1 MRDYFEDS
9 KIKRLSR
16 QSGSDRHRLTRRKA
30 VSLSTLICY
39 WLLSVLTTS
48 SNNNIKTTAT
58 AFTMNHASSKGCFTR
73 RALETGLTNSL
84 RNGSCEQTN
93 KRDRWITTVNGSS
106 SSLLSETEK
115 QNSPVAEKKLVLV
128 GGGHAHLQVIKAL
141 NKQARP
147 ENLSVTLVDVQSHA
161 SYSGMVPGCVANLYT
176 PEQATIDLA
185 ALAEWASVEFIQGRV
200 ADIDLDAKQL
210 VLHGSDERLNFD
222 AISLDI
228 GSTSKGL
235 DETEGA
241 KEFAIPTRPIS
252 DLVHKIELAEQQ
264 LKRDTFLLSP
274 SQKKKGVP
282 IHVVVVGGGA
292 AGIELSMAMQARWGL
307 IDLDAPL
314 KVTLLNAGSELLS
327 EENIQSRAAVNNA
340 LSKRHISVRNDSI
353 VQRLTEEGVCLK
365 DGTKIPYTHCIWAAG
380 AIAHGLAWKLQ
391 SNKLAVSDRGW
402 VSVTPN
408 LQSVSHPFVFAA
420 GDCAEI
426 LGLPNGQCSP
436 PKAGVYAVRSG
447 PVLIENL
454 TRFLNQETKATETDV
469 ELIEFLPQNE
479 FLKLIMCGDETA
491 IGFRFGMV
499 LEGKWVWQLKDRIDN
514 MFMDLFRAEHLPSE
528 EQKAE
533 GRLDASQYDTI
544 PAERPPPLDP
554 RDAAILLQ
562 RTDDHVPY
570 EQAWDVLRDMMESE
584 KYRARVTSAAR
595 HVIPQPR

>member
-1 MRDYFEDS
+1 M
-9 KIKRLSR
+9 
-16 QSGSDRHRLTRRKA
+16 
-30 VSLSTLICY
+30 
-39 WLLSVLTTS
+39 
-48 SNNNIKTTAT
+48 
-58 AFTMNHASSKGCFTR
+58 
-73 RALETGLTNSL
+73 
-84 RNGSCEQTN
+84 
-93 KRDRWITTVNGSS
+93 
-106 SSLLSETEK
+106 
-115 QNSPVAEKKLVLV
+115 
-128 GGGHAHLQVIKAL
+128 
-141 NKQARP
+141 
-147 ENLSVTLVDVQSHA
+147 
-161 SYSGMVPGCVANLYT
+161 
-176 PEQATIDLA
+176 
-185 ALAEWASVEFIQGRV
+185 
-200 ADIDLDAKQL
+200 
-210 VLHGSDERLNFD
+210 
-222 AISLDI
+222 AI
-228 GSTSKGL
+228 
-235 DETEGA
+235 
-241 KEFAIPTRPIS
+241 
-252 DLVHKIELAEQQ
+252 
-264 LKRDTFLLSP
+264 
-274 SQKKKGVP
+274 
-282 IHVVVVGGGA
+282 
-292 AGIELSMAMQARWGL
+292 QARWGL
-307 IDLDAPL
+307 IDLDAPI

-353 VQRLTEEGVCLK
+353 VQRLTEEDVCLK

-426 LGLPNGQCSP
+426 LGLPNGQRSP

-454 TRFLNQETKATETDV
+454 TRFLNQKTKAAVTD
-469 ELIEFLPQNE
+469 EDLIEFIPQNE

-528 EQKAE
+528 EQMAE
-533 GRLDASQYDTI
+533 RRLDTSQYDSI

-562 RTDDHVPY
+562 RSDDDVPY

-584 KYRARVTSAAR
+584 EYRGRVTSAAR
-595 HVIPQPR
+595 HDVPQPR